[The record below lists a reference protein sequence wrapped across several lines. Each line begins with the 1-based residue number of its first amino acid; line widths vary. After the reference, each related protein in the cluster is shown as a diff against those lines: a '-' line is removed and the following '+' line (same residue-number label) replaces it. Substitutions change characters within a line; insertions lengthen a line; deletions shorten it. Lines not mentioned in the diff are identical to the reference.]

1 MTATKQEY
9 TQCAERY
16 LNFWEDTDSIACPI
30 FANPQRKWSESLQ
43 EEVNRILC
51 NYGIDC
57 NFPEECEV
65 AKNKNRFEP
74 VLDIIDMVSESD
86 LERDG
91 VVKTVDRVREEFKDF
106 YDKNLIVA
114 ASKTLWFKFQAPI
127 VIIDSRAEGA
137 LKIEYQ
143 GPRYEIFFRAWQD
156 EFKQEKGKIS
166 DACAEL
172 AQTHPNHND
181 KICLPWF
188 AERVLDRY
196 LWEKGGGR

>member
-9 TQCAERY
+9 AQCAERY
-16 LNFWEDTDSIACPI
+16 LRFWEDTDSIACPI
-30 FANPQRKWSESLQ
+30 FANPQREWSEGLW
-43 EEVNRILC
+43 EDVDRILC
-51 NYGIDC
+51 EYGIDC
-57 NFPEECEV
+57 NFPEKRYEKVFEV
-65 AKNKNRFEP
+65 
-74 VLDIIDMVSESD
+74 IDAVSASD
-86 LERDG
+86 LKRDG
-91 VVKTVDRVREEFKDF
+91 VVKTVDRVQNEFKRF
-106 YDKNLIVA
+106 YGKHLIVA

-172 AQTHPNHND
+172 AQIHPKHKD
-181 KICLPWF
+181 KVCLPWF